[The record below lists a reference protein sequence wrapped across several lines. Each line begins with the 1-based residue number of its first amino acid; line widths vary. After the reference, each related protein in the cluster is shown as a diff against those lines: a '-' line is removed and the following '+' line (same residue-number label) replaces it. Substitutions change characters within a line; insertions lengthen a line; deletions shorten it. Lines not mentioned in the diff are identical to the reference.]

1 MFERFAETTRA
12 SVMTAAEEAR
22 DLRSP
27 SLDVEHLLLGVV
39 RHADDDL
46 RELLTERGLE
56 AEEIRKVL
64 YRRSSGNP
72 LGEED
77 AAALRSIGIDLD
89 VVRESLTAT
98 FGEDALDRV
107 PAGREPEG
115 RWARLAGRPGFRTPV
130 AKDAKKALELSI
142 RETLLRHS
150 NRIEAGHLL
159 LGVLRAANPA
169 TIELLGGT
177 AESRQLRQ
185 AVEDLLDRTV

>member
-12 SVMTAAEEAR
+12 AVTSAAEQAR
-22 DLRSP
+22 ELRSP
-27 SLDVEHLLLGVV
+27 TLDVEHLLLGVAIN
-39 RHADDDL
+39 ADDRL
-46 RELLTERGLE
+46 REVLTERGIT
-56 AEEIRKVL
+56 AEGIRKAL
-64 YRRSSGNP
+64 YRSSTGNP

-89 VVRESLTAT
+89 AVRESLAAG
-98 FGEDALDRV
+98 FGANALDRA
-107 PAGREPEG
+107 PAQESDAWWGRVS
-115 RWARLAGRPGFRTPV
+115 ARLNLGTKV
-130 AKDAKKALELSI
+130 ARDAKKALELSI

-169 TIELLGGT
+169 TTELLGGT
-177 AESRQLRQ
+177 TESRQLRQ

>member
-12 SVMTAAEEAR
+12 SVMTAAEQAR
-22 DLRSP
+22 ELRSP

-39 RHADDDL
+39 RNADDGL
-46 RELLTERGLE
+46 REVLTEHGLE
-56 AEEIRKVL
+56 AEEIRKAL

-89 VVRESLTAT
+89 AVRESLTAT

-107 PAGREPEG
+107 PAREPDG
-115 RWARLAGRPGFRTPV
+115 RWGWLSGRPGFRTPV
-130 AKDAKKALELSI
+130 ARDAKKALELSI

-159 LGVLRAANPA
+159 LGVLRAANSA